1 MHILVFSR
9 GQRSAFSISPHFL
22 PCVRQAL
29 LLCPECSRFAGL
41 QASGESSVSTSHS
54 VGALGLSF
62 SVGSEVQTQVLVY
75 LFLMF
80 YVWKMFC
87 PYIRLP
93 HMCNGPW
100 GQKRASYPLGLKL
113 QMRVSYVGG
122 GKLDQCPLQDQP
134 VLLATE
140 SALQAPIPSAFF

>member
-1 MHILVFSR
+1 MHILIFSR

-22 PCVRQAL
+22 PCLRQAL
-29 LLCPECSRFAGL
+29 LLCTECFRFAGL

-54 VGALGLSF
+54 VGVLGLSF
-62 SVGSEVQTQVLVY
+62 SVGSEGSDSGACVPGFNVLC
-75 LFLMF
+75 LE
-80 YVWKMFC
+80 MFC
-87 PYIRLP
+87 LYIRLP
-93 HMCNGPW
+93 HMCNDPW

-113 QMRVSYVGG
+113 QMLVSYVGG

-140 SALQAPIPSAFF
+140 SALQAPIPSSFF